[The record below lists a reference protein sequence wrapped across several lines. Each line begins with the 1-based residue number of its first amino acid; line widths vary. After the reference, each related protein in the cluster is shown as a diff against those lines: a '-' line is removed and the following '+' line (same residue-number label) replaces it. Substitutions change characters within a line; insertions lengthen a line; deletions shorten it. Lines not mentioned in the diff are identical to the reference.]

1 MNNIREICAKRSEW
15 KSEYNSNGRRID
27 VDVPIVIPDVKKIPV
42 ISVKPYYAVNGQ
54 CLVSRVEPMEKIGE
68 EGCYSVYEDCELLS
82 YMGEE
87 QTERGKVE
95 VLDLDDYERA
105 GMLVD
110 YSAPFN
116 KQNSKTKYTNEIF
129 YPYERELSSV
139 YAEDNPISL
148 EEAIKYLEKIE
159 TAAEIDAAADD
170 LVPGLHERADGKVD
184 GLAAAHRDEDVFFLI
199 MQLKPA
205 L

>member
-1 MNNIREICAKRSEW
+1 MFGE
-15 KSEYNSNGRRID
+15 
-27 VDVPIVIPDVKKIPV
+27 
-42 ISVKPYYAVNGQ
+42 Q
-54 CLVSRVEPMEKIGE
+54 SRTDGKIGE
-68 EGCYSVYEDCELLS
+68 EGWYSVYEDCELLS

-148 EEAIKYLEKIE
+148 EEAIKYLEKIIE
-159 TAAEIDAAADD
+159 YFYPGESSVCVDRVELRSRLHQVEGMDD
-170 LVPGLHERADGKVD
+170 YILGDYVSDYLSGTYNLGIRQMMNGIPIYMDVGGKMSPELTKKNQSFGKER
-184 GLAAAHRDEDVFFLI
+184 
-199 MQLKPA
+199 
-205 L
+205 